1 MRRTIL
7 LGLFALFA
15 VIAAKDACAQ
25 RYGRGGPGFGRGGF
39 GRGGYGFSRARA
51 MSPYRYGYSYLPS
64 DSYDSGA
71 EYPYAPQPAFTQPAL
86 FVQQPVLYLQPPAPP
101 VAAPPVHP
109 VITEYKWP
117 AAGAASSASARS
129 RTFDSEQQAFAI
141 VLKDGSTLS
150 AVSVFSSDDGLHY
163 VDPDERHLRI
173 SMSAVDRAATLKLN
187 RARNLDLY
195 LPAPQ

>member
-7 LGLFALFA
+7 LGLFALLV
-15 VIAAKDACAQ
+15 VIAPRHACAQ
-25 RYGRGGPGFGRGGF
+25 RRGEAGPGFGRGGY
-39 GRGGYGFSRARA
+39 RFSRARA
-51 MSPYRYGYSYLPS
+51 MSPYGFGYPYVP
-64 DSYDSGA
+64 YDSGA
-71 EYPYAPQPAFTQPAL
+71 DYPYAPQPALPQPAL
-86 FVQQPVLYLQPPAPP
+86 YVQQPLVYLQPPPP
-101 VAAPPVHP
+101 PAVAPPVHP

-117 AAGAASSASARS
+117 AAGGASSPSARS
-129 RTFDSEQQAFAI
+129 GTSGSEPQAFAI

-150 AVSVFSSDDGLHY
+150 AVSVFSSDDGLHW